1 MSFDLIQ
8 IQIWNITDAEWIV
21 RFVMARLAIVK
32 IRQKMELDTLD
43 EEIKEMRLICNNI
56 STDRYPFI
64 MDMTKRFESLEY
76 QERLLTVNK
85 FSFTSN

>member
-43 EEIKEMRLICNNI
+43 EEIKEMRLICNNT
-56 STDRYPFI
+56 STDCYPFI
-64 MDMTKRFESLEY
+64 MDMSKRFESLEY